1 MDPRASLDIRPARER
16 RSRVVLKRFLLG
28 DRQTIAGTVYGT
40 IIVMS
45 VIAAAAKAYRHDL
58 WRLLVLTAVSAL
70 VLWLAHV
77 YAHAL
82 GESLRLDRR
91 LTFRELSS
99 VARREYAVVLAAV
112 GPVAAVALGAI
123 NLVSEPTA
131 VALALGLGVITLTAQ
146 GARYAGVER
155 LSPTGTLVTVTVN
168 LLIGLAIVAMEVFIA
183 H

>member
-1 MDPRASLDIRPARER
+1 MAKSDIRPARER
-16 RSRVVLKRFLLG
+16 RSRAALKRFVFG
-28 DRQTIAGTVYGT
+28 DRRTIAGTVYGT

-45 VIAAAAKAYRHDL
+45 VIAAAAKPYRHDL
-58 WRLLVLTAVSAL
+58 WRLLVLTVMSAL

-77 YAHAL
+77 YAHGL

-99 VARREYAVVLAAV
+99 VARSESSIVLSAA
-112 GPVAAVALGAI
+112 GPAAAVALGAI
-123 NLVSEPTA
+123 NLVSERTA

-155 LSPTGTLVTVTVN
+155 LSATGTLVTVTVN
-168 LLIGLAIVAMEVFIA
+168 LVIGLAIVAAEVLIA